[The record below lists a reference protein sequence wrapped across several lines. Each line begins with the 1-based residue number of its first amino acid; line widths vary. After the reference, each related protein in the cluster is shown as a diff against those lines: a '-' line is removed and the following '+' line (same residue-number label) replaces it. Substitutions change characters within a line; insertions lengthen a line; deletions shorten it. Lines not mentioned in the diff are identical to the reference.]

1 MPLRRRGAGGNKTAV
16 NWCGK
21 RALRLSASNRI
32 GGGSGGVR
40 GRSDARSAN
49 DIDEHVGARLRKRR
63 IARGLSQGA
72 LATIL
77 GVSFQQLHKYETGE
91 NRISVSRLYQL
102 CLVLDVPLD
111 WFFEGLASLAGR
123 RSSQLASSD
132 VPAQEASASGESVLL
147 LRAYQNI
154 DNPRLRRMLLSLAV
168 ELGDKGAL
176 ERRQRPVRALK

>member
-1 MPLRRRGAGGNKTAV
+1 
-16 NWCGK
+16 
-21 RALRLSASNRI
+21 
-32 GGGSGGVR
+32 VR

-63 IARGLSQGA
+63 MARGLSQGA
-72 LATIL
+72 LAAIL

-111 WFFEGLASLAGR
+111 WFFEGLVATSEAGKR
-123 RSSQLASSD
+123 PSELASSD
-132 VPAQEASASGESVLL
+132 TPLREGKASGELVLL

-154 DNPRLRRMLLSLAV
+154 DDPRLRRMLLSLAV
-168 ELGDKGAL
+168 ELGDKGAA
-176 ERRQRPVRALK
+176 ERRQRSVRALK